1 MRPHAFE
8 QSSATTVTLR
18 GNQLLAFAGTNYL
31 GLAHHPAVLSA
42 AAGALRDH
50 GLSPTAA
57 RHTSG
62 GCVWHD
68 RLEEALAEF
77 LQVESALLLSSGW
90 LANLA
95 LGQALRGRAGA
106 MLLDADAHA
115 SLVAAAASSGAP
127 NHDYGPGDLNR
138 ANALLDR
145 YRGTEPCLLTDGVY
159 PQVGRM
165 APLAELL
172 RMLPKDGLLVID
184 DSHGLGV
191 TGPGG
196 RGTAAAFDLEDT
208 RILQVSSLAKSLGSM
223 GGFVSG
229 AADRVEAVRR
239 RAEAASSSTP
249 LAPSAAAG
257 AFAAL
262 EILQSEPV
270 RLELLHK
277 NTRALHRIAERL
289 DRPHPGSFL
298 PVITIRIED
307 ESQGRSLAAAIL
319 SHGLFVPWMRY
330 PGTDGGYLRVAVN
343 AEHTE
348 AEITRLG
355 AVLAELL
362 P

>member
-8 QSSATTVTLR
+8 SSGATTVTLR

-31 GLAHHPAVLSA
+31 GLAHHPAVLAA
-42 AAGALRDH
+42 AAGALREH

-62 GCVWHD
+62 GSVWHD

-77 LQVESALLLSSGW
+77 LQVESVLVLSSGW
-90 LANLA
+90 IANLA
-95 LGQALRGRAGA
+95 LGQALRGRVGA
-106 MLLDADAHA
+106 LLLDADAHP
-115 SLVAAAASSGAP
+115 SLIEAAATCGAAT
-127 NHDYGPGDLNR
+127 HDYGPGDLNR

-145 YRGTEPCLLTDGVY
+145 YRDAEACLLTDGVY
-159 PQVGRM
+159 PQNGRM

-196 RGTAAAFDLEDT
+196 RGTAAAFALEDT
-208 RILQVSSLAKSLGSM
+208 RILQVASMAKALGST
-223 GGFVSG
+223 GGFVAG
-229 AADRVEAVRR
+229 TADRIEAIRR
-239 RAEAASSSTP
+239 RADASLTSTP
-249 LAPSAAAG
+249 PAPSAAAG
-257 AFAAL
+257 AYTAL
-262 EILQSEPV
+262 ELLQSEPE
-270 RLELLHK
+270 RIERLHK
-277 NTRALHRIAERL
+277 NIRALHRVAERF
-289 DRPHPGSFL
+289 GSAQAGTFL
-298 PVITIRIED
+298 PVVTLRIED
-307 ESQGRSLAAAIL
+307 ETQGRTLAAAL
-319 SHGLFVPWMRY
+319 LGHGLFVPWVRY

-355 AVLAELL
+355 AVLTELL